1 MCLTTR
7 KKCEQFEDLKFD
19 TKQIKFTFLDVTSY
33 DPPHT
38 STAKTHEQESSTS
51 SIKSSNS
58 KGHIRSKLKIH
69 FMLINLGKVYTK
81 SNVNIL
87 NNIERT

>member
-1 MCLTTR
+1 MYFTTR
-7 KKCEQFEDLKFD
+7 TKCAEFEDLKFD
-19 TKQIKFTFLDVTSY
+19 TKQINFTFLDVTSY
-33 DPPHT
+33 DPPHI

-51 SIKSSNS
+51 SINSSNS
-58 KGHIRSKLKIH
+58 KGHIRSKFKIH

-87 NNIERT
+87 NHIERT